1 MAQHLE
7 PTPPVPQDDGPFN
20 NNPNSA
26 YSPVNLSLQAH
37 FGIGKRYYY
46 NHERYHESLNN
57 LTLADVYNGR
67 GTSILRMR
75 WKIKQQTLNQRRW
88 LHRQNKVA

>member
-1 MAQHLE
+1 MAQDLE

-37 FGIGKRYYY
+37 FGIGKRS
-46 NHERYHESLNN
+46 HDAAFGRALIGLRS
-57 LTLADVYNGR
+57 ADNPGKEPDQSGHNGR
-67 GTSILRMR
+67 TG
-75 WKIKQQTLNQRRW
+75 QEPDD
-88 LHRQNKVA
+88 A